1 MKHLKTFESYGT
13 KTNEG
18 LKDIKGKVSKFAT
31 GYASKEE
38 RKKAEEAFM
47 KKLEEMEK
55 KAEKESDD
63 FVFDKAAL
71 LKKAKENKFLGEL
84 EERTSRK
91 DGRTFVVYVDGRSG
105 FQDLASG
112 AKHSTNQNR

>member
-1 MKHLKTFESYGT
+1 MKHLKTFESYET

-38 RKKAEEAFM
+38 KKKAEDAFM
-47 KKLEEMEK
+47 KELEEMEK
-55 KAEKESDD
+55 KAEKAGED
-63 FVFDKAAL
+63 FVFDKASL
-71 LKKAKENKFLGEL
+71 LKQAKENKFLGKL

-91 DGRTFVVYVDGRSG
+91 DGRTFVVYVGGKTG
-105 FQDLASG
+105 FGELASG